1 MNVLEQASGISS
13 GETFS
18 TSFWL
23 QFTIF
28 GWQKCSVI
36 SRWNYLL
43 VLRKTGVQFKCN
55 VASKLPNAPDIL
67 SFRSSGIMRAQTG
80 SNKHRGHLFFCSTL
94 LLQQVTNAGH
104 SGFYYFCFPILV
116 SLLFFPY
123 LWLVHWVHWFLWI
136 GPELDINHT
145 KLRKEL
151 QDNLQCKS

>member
-13 GETFS
+13 EETFS

-28 GWQKCSVI
+28 GWQNCSVI

-55 VASKLPNAPDIL
+55 IASKLPNAPDIL

-80 SNKHRGHLFFCSTL
+80 SHKHRGHLFFCSTL

-116 SLLFFPY
+116 FLLFFFLIY
-123 LWLVHWVHWFLWI
+123 GWFIEFTGFCGLVQ
-136 GPELDINHT
+136 N
-145 KLRKEL
+145 
-151 QDNLQCKS
+151 

>member
-55 VASKLPNAPDIL
+55 IASKLPNAPDIL

-80 SNKHRGHLFFCSTL
+80 SHKHRGHLFFLFNTVASASHQCRSFRVL
-94 LLQQVTNAGH
+94 LFLFSYSCISPFFSLFMV
-104 SGFYYFCFPILV
+104 SSLSSLV
-116 SLLFFPY
+116 SVDWSRIRYKPY
-123 LWLVHWVHWFLWI
+123 QA
-136 GPELDINHT
+136 T
-145 KLRKEL
+145 KGTEG
-151 QDNLQCKS
+151 